1 MLPKAYSVTVN
12 SPEELDY
19 VKGLDFIDSS
29 YLIRDSYQLLYPTD
43 IVIENNSVITFDYCP
58 VEYEFDEWLSLI
70 NK

>member
-1 MLPKAYSVTVN
+1 MLPEVYSVTVN